1 MEITTKLKAQSRA
14 EWRSWLSANSET
26 EPEVWLVSDKRSP
39 SVAYLDSVEE
49 AICFGW
55 IDGIAKRISDFES
68 AQRFTPRRARSQW
81 TELNKERARRLIR
94 LGLMTEAGQRKL
106 PDLSAKFEVANDI
119 LAVIS
124 ANGDAKRNFETLPD
138 LYVRVRLGYIEEMRK
153 RPEEFS
159 RRLGNFVRQTTLGK
173 LYGNWND
180 DGRLL

>member
-14 EWRSWLSANSET
+14 EWRSWLLANSET

-39 SVAYLDSVEE
+39 SVAYLDSIEE

-55 IDGIAKRISDFES
+55 IDSIAKRVSEFES
-68 AQRFTPRRARSQW
+68 AQRFTPRRARSRW

-94 LGLMTEAGQRKL
+94 LGLMTEAGQRTL
-106 PDLSAKFEVANDI
+106 PDLSAKFEVADDI
-119 LAVIS
+119 LAAIS
-124 ANGDAKRNFETLPD
+124 VNGDARRNFETLPD

-159 RRLGNFVRQTTLGK
+159 RRLENFVRQTALGK

-180 DGRLL
+180 NGRLL

>member
-81 TELNKERARRLIR
+81 T
-94 LGLMTEAGQRKL
+94 
-106 PDLSAKFEVANDI
+106 DLD
-119 LAVIS
+119 
-124 ANGDAKRNFETLPD
+124 
-138 LYVRVRLGYIEEMRK
+138 
-153 RPEEFS
+153 
-159 RRLGNFVRQTTLGK
+159 
-173 LYGNWND
+173 
-180 DGRLL
+180 

>member
-1 MEITTKLKAQSRA
+1 M
-14 EWRSWLSANSET
+14 
-26 EPEVWLVSDKRSP
+26 D
-39 SVAYLDSVEE
+39 
-49 AICFGW
+49 
-55 IDGIAKRISDFES
+55 
-68 AQRFTPRRARSQW
+68 
-81 TELNKERARRLIR
+81 R